1 MSDLS
6 FLMVPGVVD
15 DVPEQRWGFIWSE
28 MDPWYDCV
36 LLLFDLPWYIDSKT
50 RYLRFNKDRGGFA
63 VFGP

>member
-6 FLMVPGVVD
+6 FIMVPGVVD
-15 DVPEQRWGFIWSE
+15 DVPEQGWGFIWSG

-36 LLLFDLPWYIDSKT
+36 LLLFDLPWYIDSRT

-63 VFGP
+63 VFRP